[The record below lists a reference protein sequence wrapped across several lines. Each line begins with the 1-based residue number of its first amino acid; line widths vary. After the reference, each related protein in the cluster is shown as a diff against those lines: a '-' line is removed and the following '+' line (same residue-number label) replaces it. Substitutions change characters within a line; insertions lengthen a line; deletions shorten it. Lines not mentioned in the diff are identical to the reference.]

1 MRDKVSKELS
11 AKITHLSALMTLF
24 VVFIHYSSMCENYCG
39 THRKGFLA
47 MVDYFGQGLT
57 RNAVPLFF
65 IISGILA
72 FWNADQKNGG
82 GALVR
87 GAKKRILTLGVP
99 YVIWNCV
106 ASAFFIALEF
116 YNMGSIPSIS
126 LTFIL
131 KCLFN
136 HQYNGPLW
144 YVQKL
149 LIYSWL
155 APILY
160 YVIRNRIGFCIAV
173 AVLTL
178 QHVFLH
184 DYLPGLVFY
193 IIGAGIALH
202 AKNRIN
208 HPQKNTTAVCA
219 LLVFVITQV
228 WRIAAFDAAIPIE
241 VARRTVQYRIIEY
254 LGPIALWFAVDL
266 LPFTKLPVAR
276 VERETFSV
284 YVTHIMTLSLVTST
298 VVNRI
303 VKLPTTSL
311 LYAVFMFFLTPL
323 FIYLATVLLAGM
335 VKKIVPKVYRI
346 AMGGR

>member
-1 MRDKVSKELS
+1 MQYPS
-11 AKITHLSALMTLF
+11 F
-24 VVFIHYSSMCENYCG
+24 SSY
-39 THRKGFLA
+39 
-47 MVDYFGQGLT
+47 Q
-57 RNAVPLFF
+57 
-65 IISGILA
+65 A
-72 FWNADQKNGG
+72 FWRFGMPIKNGG
-82 GALVR
+82 GGTLIG

-116 YNMGSIPSIS
+116 YNTGSIPSIS
-126 LTFIL
+126 FTFIL

-160 YVIRNRIGFCIAV
+160 YVIRNRFGFYIAV
-173 AVLTL
+173 VVLTL
-178 QHVFLH
+178 QHIFLH
-184 DYLPGLVFY
+184 DCLPGLVFY
-193 IIGAGIALH
+193 IIGAGMALH

-208 HPQKNTTAVCA
+208 YPQKNAITACA
-219 LLVFVITQV
+219 LVVFVITQL
-228 WRIAAFDAAIPIE
+228 WRIAAFDAAVLIE
-241 VARRTVQYRIIEY
+241 VARRTIQYRMIEY
-254 LGPIALWFAVDL
+254 LGPIALWFAVDM
-266 LPFTKLPVAR
+266 LPFAKMRVLR
-276 VERETFSV
+276 VERETFAV

-303 VKLPTTSL
+303 LRLPTTSL
-311 LYAVFMFFLTPL
+311 LYAVFMFFVTPL
-323 FIYLATVLLAGM
+323 VIYLITVLIAGKM
-335 VKKIVPKVYRI
+335 KKLMPNVYRI